1 VARRCIAGLVV
12 GVALGLSL
20 PAGAQ
25 RTDFDARVHGA
36 PAPTGAGQAR
46 PARVVVVYPG
56 VQSSDY
62 WRRSVRA
69 FEARLRALRVEART
83 EVHFTRPGVELAAQA
98 EALEEGLDGQVDYL
112 VFTLDVPRHRTL
124 AERVLSRGRP
134 KLLLQNVTAPVPAWA
149 PHPPLLYAGFD
160 HHAGGKRIGAWFRAK
175 VGDAGRYA
183 VFHGT
188 RGAVSAE
195 RVAGFRAG
203 LGAAPTLRQ
212 VEAYYVGFDRETAR
226 RAAQDL
232 FDRHPDV
239 DFVYAASTDIALGV
253 LDAARLRGLLGPPA
267 ATPGQRRP
275 GVLINGWGGGTAEL
289 QALRAGELA
298 VTVMR
303 MTDDA
308 SVAMAEAIALD
319 LAGRAAEVPAVY
331 RGEQV
336 LVTRDT
342 PPTEL
347 ARLAKHAFRYSGSVE

>member
-1 VARRCIAGLVV
+1 MARQGLAGVV
-12 GVALGLSL
+12 TAVVLGLSL
-20 PAGAQ
+20 SAWAQ
-25 RTDFDARVHGA
+25 RSGFDTRVHAA
-36 PAPTGAGQAR
+36 PAPTGAPQPR

-69 FEARLRALRVEART
+69 FEARLRALRVEVRT
-83 EVHFTRPGVELAAQA
+83 AVHFTRPGIELAAQA
-98 EALEEGLDGQVDYL
+98 EALEQALAGQVDYL

-124 AERVLSRGRP
+124 AERVLARGRP
-134 KLLLQNVTAPVPAWA
+134 RLLLQNVTHPVPAWA
-149 PHPPLLYAGFD
+149 PHPPLLYSGFD
-160 HHAGGKRIGAWFRAK
+160 HHAGGERLGAWFRAQ
-175 VGDAGRYA
+175 VGDTGRYA

-188 RGAVSAE
+188 RGAVSAA

-203 LGAAPTLRQ
+203 LGRAVGLRQ
-212 VEAYYVGFDRETAR
+212 VEAYYVGFDREGAR

-267 ATPGQRRP
+267 ARPAGRRP
-275 GVLINGWGGGTAEL
+275 AVLVNGWGGGTAEL

-319 LAGRAAEVPAVY
+319 LAGRASEVPTVY

-336 LVTRDT
+336 LVTRET
-342 PPTEL
+342 PADEL
-347 ARLAKHAFRYSGSVE
+347 ARLAKHAFRYSGVGE